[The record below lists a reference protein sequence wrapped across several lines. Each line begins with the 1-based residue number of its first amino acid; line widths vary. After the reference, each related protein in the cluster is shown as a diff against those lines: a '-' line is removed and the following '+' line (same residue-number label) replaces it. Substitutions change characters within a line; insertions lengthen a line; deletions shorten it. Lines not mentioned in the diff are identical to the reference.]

1 MLDQW
6 DSSVYW
12 GLPTTAWI
20 TLGASWEIDTL
31 EQMNFLALNI
41 KNAVPGTPR
50 FDKVVDVLFQVNSDV
65 IVLTECGPEAFDDI
79 CRELGATGAVYAP
92 ADYWGNGIISLHHV
106 VMSDGVVDLT
116 IRSEHRSA
124 ADSEHRSAAV
134 ALLELKGGGTL
145 QVVATHLE
153 VSDESA
159 RLEQIELLDQQIG
172 LSESFLVGDLNALNR
187 RDYDK
192 ARLERLLEVRHQG
205 GKRPPRWDV
214 LDCLIDVYGCL
225 DASVNQPFEAT
236 TPYSSRVD
244 YFLLGPQLGVQIVEN
259 SYRVIDC
266 LTNDIS
272 DHNAIFCTINTPQRG
287 SN

>member
-1 MLDQW
+1 MKTSDKNLGSQ
-6 DSSVYW
+6 
-12 GLPTTAWI
+12 I
-20 TLGASWEIDTL
+20 TLGASWEIDALNT
-31 EQMNFLALNI
+31 MNFLALNI

-65 IVLTECGPEAFDDI
+65 IVLTECGPEAFYEI
-79 CRELGATGAVYAP
+79 SRELGATGTVYAP
-92 ADYWGNGIISLHHV
+92 ADYWGNGIISLYHV
-106 VMSDGVVDLT
+106 VVSGGVVDLT
-116 IRSEHRSA
+116 IHSEHRSA
-124 ADSEHRSAAV
+124 HSEHRSAAV
-134 ALLELKGGGTL
+134 ALLELKSGGTL

-153 VSDESA
+153 VGDESA
-159 RLEQIELLDQQIG
+159 RLEQIEILDQQIG
-172 LSESFLVGDLNALNR
+172 LSESLLVGDLNALNR
-187 RDYDK
+187 RDYGK
-192 ARLERLLEVRHQG
+192 AGLERLLEVRQQG
-205 GKRPPRWDV
+205 GKRPPRWDA

-225 DASVNQPFEAT
+225 DASVDQPFEAT

-272 DHNAIFCTINTPQRG
+272 DHNAIFCTINTSQIG

>member
-1 MLDQW
+1 MKISDKNLGSQ
-6 DSSVYW
+6 
-12 GLPTTAWI
+12 I
-20 TLGASWEIDTL
+20 TPAASWEIDALDTI
-31 EQMNFLALNI
+31 NFLALNI

-50 FDKVVDVLFQVNSDV
+50 FDKVVDVLFLANLDV
-65 IVLTECGPEAFDDI
+65 IVLTECGPGAFEEI
-79 CRELGATGAVYAP
+79 SRELGATGAFYAP

-106 VMSDGVVDLT
+106 VVSGRVVDLT

-124 ADSEHRSAAV
+124 V
-134 ALLELKGGGTL
+134 MTLLELKGGGTL

-159 RLEQIELLDQQIG
+159 RLEQIEILDQEIG
-172 LSESFLVGDLNALNR
+172 LSESLLAGDLNALNR

-205 GKRPPRWDV
+205 GKSPPRWDV
-214 LDCLIDVYGCL
+214 LDCLIDVHGCL
-225 DASVNQPFEAT
+225 DASADQPFEAT

-244 YFLLGPQLGVQIVEN
+244 YFLLGPQSGVQIVEN

-272 DHNAIFCTINTPQRG
+272 DHNAIFCAIHTP
-287 SN
+287 